1 MSGLVTKAA
10 KPIQHCL
17 HVLPFKEEGN
27 SLTFVTQLATYTE
40 TATPTQRY
48 QPGDKMNAVTFMQE
62 ECVRHEGHVAD
73 MSLGC
78 HIRK

>member
-1 MSGLVTKAA
+1 MFF
-10 KPIQHCL
+10 H
-17 HVLPFKEEGN
+17 FKDEGN

-40 TATPTQRY
+40 TATPTQSY

-62 ECVRHEGHVAD
+62 ECVQHECHVAD
-73 MSLGC
+73 MSLGR